1 MTPDD
6 VPLGMRL
13 KDIAG
18 WNQTEAD
25 WRRLLALEPAGCF
38 LAEWDRRPAG
48 TACVS
53 VFPPLGWVS
62 MVLVDPPVRGRG
74 IATRLMQHALT
85 YLDGLGVPT
94 VRLDATPLGRAVYE
108 RIGFVAEYEVARW
121 EGPAAGRIGPV
132 PVMLDP
138 VVGGIAPV
146 GPADVAAVAALDEAA
161 TGADRRRLLDLLRA
175 EHPEAMKVLTRGG
188 RPAGYSCIRPGS
200 RATQIGPV
208 VALDADAGE
217 ALAAAALCDCA
228 GRTVF
233 ADIPVPNL
241 ASMRWA
247 ESHGL
252 RVQRQFTRMRRGR
265 PVSDRPMSLWAGFGP
280 EKG

>member
-1 MTPDD
+1 MLHVRTMTPDD

-85 YLDGLGVPT
+85 YLDGRGVPT

-108 RIGFVAEYEVARW
+108 RLGFVAEYEVARW

-138 VVGGIAPV
+138 VA
-146 GPADVAAVAALDEAA
+146 PADMAAVAALDEAA
-161 TGADRRRLLDLLRA
+161 TGADRRRLLDRLRA

-188 RPAGYSCIRPGS
+188 HPAGYSCIRPGS
-200 RATQIGPV
+200 RAMQIGPV

-217 ALAAAALCDCA
+217 ALADAALCDCA

-241 ASMRWA
+241 AAMRWA

-265 PVSDRPMSLWAGFGP
+265 PVPDRPMSLWAGFGP